1 MPMHDVETPPVK
13 SPGERTYIAFVRML
27 PGAMAGGKPDEP
39 WRQIESCP
47 KTSIPLPRPQIDDL
61 GYYFVFGPDG
71 KVAIDSANALAQA
84 LFTQGHDQYIV
95 LDYLELRE
103 LAELPEPAVPNV
115 KAGELCLSEAAAAAL
130 QAEKVWTPSDD
141 KALRLNDWESK
152 MDRTWHQ
159 ARKLLLRK
167 QKPAHELAPIP
178 TVAGRIRR
186 IRQDLFWGVIVAL
199 IAAWL
204 IEPLIEQTPVGHWG
218 DQIAYEQMVGALR
231 AASDESPVVVVD
243 IGEQLNYKNE
253 IYTNLEKLDEVV
265 GKVLVQKPLAIAVD
279 FDFGPNDDDIRRRT
293 NGYRIDASS
302 ILGRSID
309 STKTASPVFLG
320 TTLPDPGA
328 EELLGSQEAI
338 PMAVHLLR
346 PPGFIMGQTEMLG
359 SLHRGETVL
368 PSLAE
373 KLAEVYRE
381 RRTPSPSS
389 PLFSFFFERSE
400 THRPFTEIVKGLP
413 QEMAEVL
420 NGIEADTYL
429 LNYANVDDLMK
440 NRVTVLPSGE
450 LKNPENARRLLEDKL
465 VVLGS
470 TTTEGDLMRQPLVY
484 RPVPGV
490 ILHALAVDTLLRS
503 PIYDFTEIG
512 NKVSGFISGCLV
524 LFLVSAVRWR
534 FMTGRGEEI
543 EQRAAGFAT
552 LLSLFSILALAW
564 GLARAYGVL
573 WTGAFVSLFVV
584 LVVEPRIEHGLH
596 HTPKLFSDLKRIFR
610 GARK

>member
-1 MPMHDVETPPVK
+1 MHDVENPPVK
-13 SPGERTYIAFVRML
+13 TPGERSYIALVRMV
-27 PGAMAGGKPDEP
+27 PGSTAAGKSKEP

-47 KTSIPLPRPQIDDL
+47 RTSIPLPRPQIDDL
-61 GYYFVFGPDG
+61 GYYYVLGPDG
-71 KVAIDSANALAQA
+71 KAAIDSVNALAQA
-84 LFTQGHDQYIV
+84 LFAQGHDQYIV
-95 LDYLELRE
+95 LDHVDLSE
-103 LAELPEPAVPNV
+103 LAQLPEPAVLSV
-115 KAGELCLSEAAAAAL
+115 KAGELCLSDAAAAAL
-130 QAEKVWTPSDD
+130 QAEIVWNPSDD
-141 KALRLNDWESK
+141 NALRLNDWESK

-159 ARKLLLRK
+159 ARKMLLRN
-167 QKPAHELAPIP
+167 QKPTHELAPIP

-204 IEPLIEQTPVGHWG
+204 IEPLIEQTPIGRWG
-218 DQIAYEQMVGALR
+218 DQIAYEQMVGALSP
-231 AASDESPVVVVD
+231 ASDESPVVVVD

-253 IYTNLEKLDEVV
+253 IYTDLEKLDKVV
-265 GKVLVQKPLAIAVD
+265 GKVLEQKPLAIAVD

-309 STKTASPVFLG
+309 SMKTASPVFLG

-381 RRTPSPSS
+381 QRTPAPTS

-400 THRPFTEIVKGLP
+400 SHLPFTEIVKGLP
-413 QEMAEVL
+413 QDMAEVL
-420 NGIEADTYL
+420 NGIEANTYL
-429 LNYANVDDLMK
+429 LNYSNVDDLMN
-440 NRVTVLPSGE
+440 NRITVLPSGE
-450 LKNPENARRLLEDKL
+450 LKNPENARRLLEDRL
-465 VVLGS
+465 VVLGAV
-470 TTTEGDLMRQPLVY
+470 TTESDFTRQPLAY
-484 RPVPGV
+484 RHVPGV
-490 ILHALAVDTLLRS
+490 VLHALAVDTLLRS

-512 NKVSGFISGCLV
+512 NKISGFISGCLV

-543 EQRAAGFAT
+543 EQRAAWIAT
-552 LLSLFSILALAW
+552 GASLLSILVLAW
-564 GLARAYGVL
+564 LLARSYGVL

-584 LVVEPRIEHGLH
+584 LLVEPRIEHGLH
-596 HTPKLFSDLKRIFR
+596 HTPELISDLKRLFR
-610 GARK
+610 GARI

>member
-1 MPMHDVETPPVK
+1 MPMHDVESPPVK

-27 PGAMAGGKPDEP
+27 PGSTAGGKSKEP

-47 KTSIPLPRPQIDDL
+47 RTSHPLPRPQIDDL
-61 GYYFVFGPDG
+61 GYHYVLGPDG
-71 KVAIDSANALAQA
+71 KAAIDSANALAQA
-84 LFTQGHDQYIV
+84 LFAEGHDQYIV
-95 LDYLELRE
+95 LDHVDVSE
-103 LAELPEPAVPNV
+103 LAELPEPAVLSV

-130 QAEKVWTPSDD
+130 QANKVWTPKNKSD
-141 KALRLNDWESK
+141 LRLYDWEKELGFSWQMAK
-152 MDRTWHQ
+152 
-159 ARKLLLRK
+159 KILLRT
-167 QKPAHELAPIP
+167 QEPAHELAGIP
-178 TVAGRIRR
+178 TVSRR
-186 IRQDLFWGVIVAL
+186 ICHILQDIVFGII
-199 IAAWL
+199 IAAIAAYL
-204 IEPLIEQTPVGHWG
+204 IEPLIEQTPVGRWG
-218 DQIAYEQMVGALR
+218 DQIAYEQMVGALSP
-231 AASDESPVVVVD
+231 ASNKSPVVVVD

-253 IYTNLEKLDEVV
+253 IYTDLEKLDKVV
-265 GKVLVQKPLAIAVD
+265 GKVLEQKPLAVAVD

-400 THRPFTEIVKGLP
+400 THRSFTEIVKGLP

>member
-1 MPMHDVETPPVK
+1 MPMHDVENPPVK
-13 SPGERTYIAFVRML
+13 TPGERSYIALVRMV
-27 PGAMAGGKPDEP
+27 PGSTAAGKSKEP

-47 KTSIPLPRPQIDDL
+47 RTSIPLPRPQIDDL
-61 GYYFVFGPDG
+61 GYYYVLGPDG
-71 KVAIDSANALAQA
+71 KAAIDSVNALAQA
-84 LFTQGHDQYIV
+84 LFAQGHDQYIV
-95 LDYLELRE
+95 LDHVDLSE
-103 LAELPEPAVPNV
+103 LAQLPEPAVLSV
-115 KAGELCLSEAAAAAL
+115 KAGELCLSDAAAAAL
-130 QAEKVWTPSDD
+130 QAEIVWNPSDD
-141 KALRLNDWESK
+141 NALRLNDWESK

-159 ARKLLLRK
+159 ARKMLLRN
-167 QKPAHELAPIP
+167 QKPTHELAPIP

-204 IEPLIEQTPVGHWG
+204 IEPLIEQTPIGRWG
-218 DQIAYEQMVGALR
+218 DQIAYEQMVGALSP
-231 AASDESPVVVVD
+231 ASDESPVVVVD

-253 IYTNLEKLDEVV
+253 IYTDLEKLDKVV
-265 GKVLVQKPLAIAVD
+265 GKVLEQKPLAIAVD

-309 STKTASPVFLG
+309 SMKTASPVFLG

-381 RRTPSPSS
+381 QRTPAPTS

-400 THRPFTEIVKGLP
+400 SHLPFTEIVKGLP
-413 QEMAEVL
+413 QDMAEVL
-420 NGIEADTYL
+420 NGIEANTYL
-429 LNYANVDDLMK
+429 LNYSNVDDLMN
-440 NRVTVLPSGE
+440 NRITVLPSGE
-450 LKNPENARRLLEDKL
+450 LKNPENARRLLEDRL
-465 VVLGS
+465 VVLGAV
-470 TTTEGDLMRQPLVY
+470 TTESDFTRQPLAY
-484 RPVPGV
+484 RHVPGV
-490 ILHALAVDTLLRS
+490 VLHALAVDTLLRS

-512 NKVSGFISGCLV
+512 NKISGFISGCLV

-543 EQRAAGFAT
+543 EQRAAWIAT
-552 LLSLFSILALAW
+552 GASLLSILVLAW
-564 GLARAYGVL
+564 LLARSYGVL

-584 LVVEPRIEHGLH
+584 LLVEPRIEHGLH
-596 HTPKLFSDLKRIFR
+596 HTPELISDLKRLFR
-610 GARK
+610 GARI

>member
-1 MPMHDVETPPVK
+1 MPMNDVETPPVK
-13 SPGERTYIAFVRML
+13 TPGERTYIAFVRL
-27 PGAMAGGKPDEP
+27 VPGSTAAGKSKEP
-39 WRQIESCP
+39 WRQIESSP
-47 KTSIPLPRPQIDDL
+47 RTIIPLPRPQIDDL
-61 GYYFVFGPDG
+61 GYFYVLGPDG
-71 KVAIDSANALAQA
+71 KAAIDSVNALAQA
-84 LFTQGHDQYIV
+84 LFAEGYDQYIV
-95 LDYLELRE
+95 LDHVDLSE
-103 LAELPEPAVPNV
+103 LAELAEPAVLSA

-130 QAEKVWTPSDD
+130 QAEKVWKPSDD
-141 KALRLNDWESK
+141 NALRLNDWESK

-159 ARKLLLRK
+159 ARKMLLRK

-204 IEPLIEQTPVGHWG
+204 IEPLIEQTPIGRWG
-218 DQIAYEQMVGALR
+218 DQIAYEQMVGALSP
-231 AASDESPVVVVD
+231 ASDESPVVVVD

-253 IYTNLEKLDEVV
+253 IYTNLEKLDNVV
-265 GKVLVQKPLAIAVD
+265 GKVLEQKPLAIAVD
-279 FDFGPNDDDIRRRT
+279 FDFGPNNDDIRRRT
-293 NGYRIDASS
+293 NGYRTDASL
-302 ILGRSID
+302 ILGRSIG
-309 STKTASPVFLG
+309 SIKTASPVFLG

-381 RRTPSPSS
+381 RRTPAPTS

-400 THRPFTEIVKGLP
+400 THHPFTEIVKGLP

-429 LNYANVDDLMK
+429 LNYSNVNDLMN
-440 NRVTVLPSGE
+440 NRVTVLSSGE
-450 LKNPENARRLLEDKL
+450 LKTPENVRGRLEDKL

-490 ILHALAVDTLLRS
+490 VLHALAVDTLLRS

-512 NKVSGFISGCLV
+512 NKISGFISGCLV

-543 EQRAAGFAT
+543 EQRAAWIAT
-552 LLSLFSILALAW
+552 GASLLSILVLAW
-564 GLARAYGVL
+564 LLARSYGVL

-584 LVVEPRIEHGLH
+584 LLVEPRIEHGLH
-596 HTPKLFSDLKRIFR
+596 HTPELISDLKRLFR
-610 GARK
+610 GARI